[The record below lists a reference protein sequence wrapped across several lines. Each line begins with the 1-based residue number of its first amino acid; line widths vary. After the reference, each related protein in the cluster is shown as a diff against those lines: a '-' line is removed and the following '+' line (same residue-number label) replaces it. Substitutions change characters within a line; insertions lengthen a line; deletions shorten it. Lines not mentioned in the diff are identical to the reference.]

1 MTSSP
6 ATPGTAT
13 PVPSA
18 RRTSFLG
25 RLGGGLLT
33 LVMSVM
39 LVIFVAMTVLRFTG
53 GELLAVRT
61 GSMEPEMSPGDLLI
75 SREVDPR
82 TVRRGDVITFR
93 VPSEDNTLVTHRV
106 TSVQDDGNTF
116 TTKGDANDTADPFTT
131 KAEDVLGTKW
141 FVLPGIGRA
150 VVFLAS
156 PIGTALLLGIPAAIY
171 IGQSLADRRRA
182 TASRAAV
189 QSVAESP
196 SDTHAAPSEDAEPG
210 IGSDGHVPTPATASA
225 DEGLIVLP
233 SATRGSAPP
242 AELTPW
248 PELGHAT
255 PVPLAVPASA
265 LPAEVAERLGTSWVL
280 VTPLH
285 MSMAGL
291 AAGAGDSTA
300 SPGSATPAAPA
311 PAPQPLPEV
320 VQIPA
325 ANPF

>member
-1 MTSSP
+1 
-6 ATPGTAT
+6 
-13 PVPSA
+13 
-18 RRTSFLG
+18 
-25 RLGGGLLT
+25 
-33 LVMSVM
+33 
-39 LVIFVAMTVLRFTG
+39 
-53 GELLAVRT
+53 
-61 GSMEPEMSPGDLLI
+61 
-75 SREVDPR
+75 
-82 TVRRGDVITFR
+82 
-93 VPSEDNTLVTHRV
+93 
-106 TSVQDDGNTF
+106 
-116 TTKGDANDTADPFTT
+116 
-131 KAEDVLGTKW
+131 
-141 FVLPGIGRA
+141 
-150 VVFLAS
+150 
-156 PIGTALLLGIPAAIY
+156 
-171 IGQSLADRRRA
+171 
-182 TASRAAV
+182 
-189 QSVAESP
+189 
-196 SDTHAAPSEDAEPG
+196 
-210 IGSDGHVPTPATASA
+210 VPTPATASA

>member
-1 MTSSP
+1 
-6 ATPGTAT
+6 
-13 PVPSA
+13 
-18 RRTSFLG
+18 
-25 RLGGGLLT
+25 
-33 LVMSVM
+33 MSVM

-116 TTKGDANDTADPFTT
+116 TTKGDANETADPFTT
-131 KAEDVLGTKW
+131 KAEDVLGTRW

-150 VVFLAS
+150 MVFLAS

-182 TASRAAV
+182 TASRAAIH
-189 QSVAESP
+189 SATERPAGP
-196 SDTHAAPSEDAEPG
+196 SADPGPDTASEDPV
-210 IGSDGHVPTPATASA
+210 STPATAVA
-225 DEGLIVLP
+225 VEGLVVLP
-233 SATRGSAPP
+233 SDARSSAPP
-242 AELTPW
+242 AELVPW

-255 PVPLAVPASA
+255 TAPLALPASA

-300 SPGSATPAAPA
+300 SPGPATPAAPA
-311 PAPQPLPEV
+311 PAPAPRLLPEV

>member
-6 ATPGTAT
+6 ATPRPAT

-75 SREVDPR
+75 SREADPR

-116 TTKGDANDTADPFTT
+116 TTKGDANETADPFTT
-131 KAEDVLGTKW
+131 EAEDVLGTKW

-182 TASRAAV
+182 TAAHATV
-189 QSVAESP
+189 QRVTESP
-196 SDTHAAPSEDAEPG
+196 DDTPAGPSANPG
-210 IGSDGHVPTPATASA
+210 PGTGSEGPVPTPSTASA
-225 DEGLIVLP
+225 EEGLIVLP
-233 SATRGSAPP
+233 SARSSAPP
-242 AELTPW
+242 AEPNAW

-255 PVPLAVPASA
+255 AVPLALPAST

-291 AAGAGDSTA
+291 AAGAGGSTTS
-300 SPGSATPAAPA
+300 SPSPTETAPA
-311 PAPQPLPEV
+311 PALQLPPEV
-320 VQIPA
+320 VHVPA

>member
-1 MTSSP
+1 
-6 ATPGTAT
+6 
-13 PVPSA
+13 
-18 RRTSFLG
+18 
-25 RLGGGLLT
+25 
-33 LVMSVM
+33 MSVM

-53 GELLAVRT
+53 GELLVVRT

-116 TTKGDANDTADPFTT
+116 TTKGDANETADPFTT

-171 IGQSLADRRRA
+171 IGQSLADRRRS
-182 TASRAAV
+182 TAARAAV
-189 QSVAESP
+189 HSATENP
-196 SDTHAAPSEDAEPG
+196 AD
-210 IGSDGHVPTPATASA
+210 TPAGPSADPGPGTAAEGPAPAPTTADA
-225 DEGLIVLP
+225 DEGLVVLP
-233 SATRGSAPP
+233 SDARSSAPP
-242 AELTPW
+242 AELLPW

-255 PVPLAVPASA
+255 PTPLALPASA

-280 VTPLH
+280 VTPLQ

-291 AAGAGDSTA
+291 AAGAGESTA
-300 SPGSATPAAPA
+300 SSGSPTPAAPPPASA
-311 PAPQPLPEV
+311 PLLQPLPEV
-320 VQIPA
+320 VHVPA